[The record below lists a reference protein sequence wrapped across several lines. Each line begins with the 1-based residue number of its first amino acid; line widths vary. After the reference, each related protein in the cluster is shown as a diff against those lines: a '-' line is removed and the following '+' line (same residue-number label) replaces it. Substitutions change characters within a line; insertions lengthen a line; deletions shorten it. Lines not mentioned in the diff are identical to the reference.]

1 MSKDFNPENYIL
13 LEQALLRL
21 PQQLMRQNFKSSQ
34 KYIERD
40 VNYLSGAANEA
51 LNSGLGGTR
60 PEESLQQIDAM
71 IGRLQGLKRKLE
83 GLRDEEN
90 ALMAKSKARVDYLQE
105 LYNIKSVDDK
115 EYERWNRLRLH
126 RLLVDNLLRNGYS
139 QSATA
144 LIDANENIRELVDVD
159 ILMQCKTIE
168 ENLRN
173 GSTAECLSWCQENK
187 SYLKKAKNGLEFDVR
202 LQQYIEYLR
211 QGRSLE
217 AITYSQKYLVPNAD
231 TNLDAILRSSALLVF
246 PASDDED
253 NPYKDLYSQER
264 WNQLAD
270 SFVATHHSLHGLSMP
285 SLLQIS
291 LSAGLS
297 ALKTPSCKSGNHP
310 ISFVSNYNS
319 SLCPICSPELN
330 ELSKPLPYAH
340 HVRSSVEPDP
350 VMLPNGRIYG
360 RHTLIQFSE
369 EAGLP
374 IGKVRDPTTGDEWDE
389 SVIRRVFPS

>member
-34 KYIERD
+34 KFIERD
-40 VNYLSGAANEA
+40 VNYISGAATEV
-51 LNSGLGGTR
+51 LSSGMNGTR
-60 PEESLQQIDAM
+60 PEESVKQVDAM

-90 ALMAKSKARVDYLQE
+90 ALMAKSKARLNHLQD
-105 LYNIKSVDDK
+105 LYKIKCVDDK
-115 EYERWNRLRLH
+115 EYERWNRVRLH

-139 QSATA
+139 ESAEA
-144 LIDANENIRELVDVD
+144 LIEANESIRDLVDVD
-159 ILMQCKTIE
+159 ILMQCKKIE
-168 ENLRN
+168 ESLRN
-173 GSTAECLSWCQENK
+173 GSTAECLAWCQDNK

-202 LQQYIEYLR
+202 LQQYIEYVR
-211 QGRSLE
+211 HGRSLE
-217 AITYSQKYLVPNAD
+217 AIAYSQKYLVPNAD

-246 PASDDED
+246 PASDDDD

-270 SFVATHHSLHGLSMP
+270 SFVATHHTLHGLSMP

-297 ALKTPSCKSGNHP
+297 ALKTPSCKTGTHP

-360 RHTLIQFSE
+360 RHTLLQFSE
-369 EAGLP
+369 KAGLP
-374 IGKVRDPTTGDEWDE
+374 EGKVRDPTTGDEWDE
-389 SVIRRVFPS
+389 SAIRRVFPS